1 MIDDESLRD
10 RLARGA
16 RDRFLEGFDVHRYAA
31 RLGQLHAGLFE
42 LQHNQPEA
50 VGKGQLS

>member
-1 MIDDESLRD
+1 VIEDETLRE

-16 RDRFLEGFDVHRYAA
+16 RARFLAGFDVRRYAA